1 MGTNLS
7 IDEARLWST
16 LMETARFGAT
26 PKGGIRRLTLS
37 DEDRQVREWLREAA
51 EAIGLSVTVDAMGNM
66 FAVRPGKDASRPPI
80 AFGSH
85 LDTQPAGGKFD
96 GILGVLAGL
105 EVMRTLSDAG
115 YETEAPFCLVNW
127 TNEEGA
133 RFAPA
138 MMSSGVWAGELDA
151 ESALSATDN
160 EGRVFREELRRIGY
174 EGGIPIGAVGFAAFL
189 ELHIEQGPVLEAE
202 ELVIGVVTG
211 GQGILWWDMT
221 VTGRDSHAGTT
232 PMPMRRDAM
241 AALSEITLLVERIA
255 LDNAPAGVGT
265 VGEVQVLP
273 GSRNTIPGTT
283 HARGEFRHP
292 DGETL
297 KAMEARFLKEA
308 GEIAARRNVEVDI
321 RRIWLK
327 EPVTF
332 HPTCVEAVEGAT
344 KAAGYPYRKMISGA
358 GHDAF
363 YAASKAP
370 TSMIFVPCKDG
381 LSHNELEE
389 AKREDCAAG
398 AQVLLGALLAL
409 DEALS
414 GTGAGGA

>member
-1 MGTNLS
+1 MATNLA

-16 LMETARFGAT
+16 IMETAAYGAT
-26 PKGGIRRLTLS
+26 AKGGIRRLALS
-37 DEDRQVREWLREAA
+37 DEDRAVRDWLAA
-51 EAIGLSVTVDAMGNM
+51 RCAELGLALVVDRMGNM
-66 FAVRPGKDASRPPI
+66 FAVRPGRDPTRAPI

-105 EVMRTLSDAG
+105 EVMRTLADAG
-115 YETEAPFCLVNW
+115 YETGAPLCLVNW

-151 ESALSATDN
+151 EAALAARDA
-160 EGRVFREELRRIGY
+160 EGRAFGEELDRIGY
-174 EGGIPIGAVGFAAFL
+174 AGETPIGGVALGAFL

-202 ELVIGVVTG
+202 GLTVGVVTG
-211 GQGILWWDMT
+211 GQGILWYDGT
-221 VTGRDSHAGTT
+221 VVGRDSHAGTT
-232 PMPMRRDAM
+232 PMSMRRDAM
-241 AALSEITLLVERIA
+241 AALSELTLAVERIA
-255 LDNAPAGVGT
+255 VYNGPAGVGT
-265 VGEVQVLP
+265 VGEVRVGP
-273 GSRNTIPGTT
+273 GSRNTIPGSATF
-283 HARGEFRHP
+283 RGEFRHP

-297 KAMEARFLKEA
+297 KAMEAHLMAEA
-308 GEIAARRNVEVDI
+308 AEIAERRGVSIDV

-327 EPVTF
+327 EPVAF
-332 HPTCVEAVEGAT
+332 HPHCVSAVEGAAA
-344 KAAGYPYRKMISGA
+344 AAGYGHRRMISGA

-363 YAASKAP
+363 YTAGHCP
-370 TSMIFVPCKDG
+370 TGMIFVPCKDG

-398 AQVLLGALLAL
+398 AQVLLGAVLAL
-409 DEALS
+409 DERFA
-414 GTGAGGA
+414 ARD